1 MVYPNTFDKLHIG
14 PSGNPA
20 EAPLNEG
27 SGAVVEW
34 CADQGWDCFELAF
47 VHQVYLSEKEAE
59 KVAAA
64 SAKRGVAISCHGSYY
79 VNMASKEKKKVDDSR
94 PRIVQAARRIQQ
106 AGGHSVVYH
115 SAFNE
120 DRDSAEVTALVIEQ
134 TKLVE
139 AELKAKDIRVWLRP
153 ELTGK
158 PVQHGSIEELI
169 KVCNAVE
176 SALPCIDW
184 AHQHARFGGGWNS
197 YDEWCELLDK
207 LASGIRNKNVL
218 QRMHMHV
225 SGIEYGPKGEKKHL
239 PLVTSDLRYKE
250 LMQALKQAGV
260 CGTLV
265 VEAPRECLVEDVDR
279 FRDAWEKA

>member
-1 MVYPNTFDKLHIG
+1 
-14 PSGNPA
+14 
-20 EAPLNEG
+20 
-27 SGAVVEW
+27 
-34 CADQGWDCFELAF
+34 
-47 VHQVYLSEKEAE
+47 
-59 KVAAA
+59 
-64 SAKRGVAISCHGSYY
+64 VAISCHGSYY
-79 VNMASKEKKKVDDSR
+79 VNLASKEKKKVDDSR
-94 PRIVQAARRIQQ
+94 GRILQAARRIQQ

-115 SAFNE
+115 SAFIE
-120 DRDSAEVTALVIEQ
+120 DRDPADVTALVIEQ

-158 PVQHGSIEELI
+158 PVQHGSLEELI

-176 SALPCIDW
+176 TALPCIDW

-207 LASGIRNKNVL
+207 LARGIRNKNVL

-265 VEAPRECLVEDVDR
+265 VEAPRESLMEDVDR
-279 FRDAWEKA
+279 FREAWEKA